1 MELDDRNI
9 ARLYNILKYRICK
22 NKSKIFKKIFS
33 YIFLY
38 VAFLCIFYDFAYNA
52 WVCVKP
58 IGLMLVIL
66 RTFAFWL
73 LYILINH
80 LVIKRILKVKILLI
94 FESVLF
100 LTLLNLFNCYSYLWN
115 R

>member
-1 MELDDRNI
+1 M
-9 ARLYNILKYRICK
+9 K
-22 NKSKIFKKIFS
+22 NVDKDQKLASIKKIVS
-33 YIFLY
+33 YAFLY
-38 VAFLCIFYDFAYNA
+38 ISFMGIFYDFAYNA
-52 WVCVKP
+52 WICVKP
-58 IGLMLVIL
+58 IGLMLIIL

-80 LVIKRILKVKILLI
+80 LVIKRIVKVNILLI

-100 LTLLNLFNCYSYLWN
+100 LTLFNLFNCYSYLWN